1 MHGSFLTGG
10 KKVKQIIF
18 KTVQFCVRNE
28 GGSKKC
34 QKSHGTF
41 LEPASTHQNV
51 IVFSFKKVIN
61 RNTKT
66 NSQN

>member
-1 MHGSFLTGG
+1 MQRSLPCGAAWGG
-10 KKVKQIIF
+10 KVKQIIF

-28 GGSKKC
+28 GGGKKSQIL
-34 QKSHGTF
+34 QKKFG
-41 LEPASTHQNV
+41 THQNLL
-51 IVFSFKKVIN
+51 VFSFKKVIN